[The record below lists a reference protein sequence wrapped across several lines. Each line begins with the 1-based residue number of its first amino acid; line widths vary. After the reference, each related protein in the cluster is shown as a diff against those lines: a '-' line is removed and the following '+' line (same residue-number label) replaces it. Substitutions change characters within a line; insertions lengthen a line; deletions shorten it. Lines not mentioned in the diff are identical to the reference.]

1 MASLSTGEC
10 HSPGRQWAIYAGG
23 ETEPASWKGVRKA
36 DAFAPACIQD
46 GVSMPGEVPPK
57 VSEDCL
63 YLNIWTAA
71 KSTQEHLAVIVW
83 IYGGGYTNGSASMP
97 LYWGTNSRIK
107 A

>member
-63 YLNIWTAA
+63 YL
-71 KSTQEHLAVIVW
+71 
-83 IYGGGYTNGSASMP
+83 GGSGNRSVLP
-97 LYWGTNSRIK
+97 
-107 A
+107 